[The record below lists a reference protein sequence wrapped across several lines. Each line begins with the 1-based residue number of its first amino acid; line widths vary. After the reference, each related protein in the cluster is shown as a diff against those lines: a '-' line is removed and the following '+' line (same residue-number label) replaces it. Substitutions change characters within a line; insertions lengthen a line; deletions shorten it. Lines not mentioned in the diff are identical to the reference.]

1 MWAVLTQHREPW
13 VLSPKTSMV
22 EIEAGQSRVRVI
34 LLRKEFEASLG
45 YVGPS
50 ERK

>member
-34 LLRKEFEASLG
+34 LGYIRSLRPAWAM
-45 YVGPS
+45 
-50 ERK
+50 